1 MAKRR
6 MGAGVLMACLLCL
19 LSLAPLPVTSAE
31 SGTEDLLYIDGRVIG
46 YTSNGV
52 DNHSRQWSIEEGQ
65 WTSLVLECQQCSAE
79 LDLAG
84 VVHQVTSQITVQSNA
99 NGTATLNMYSPLSET
114 VRYSLIETIEESFPS
129 VRPAP

>member
-1 MAKRR
+1 MDGNMAKRR

-52 DNHSRQWSIEEGQ
+52 DNHSRQWSIEEG
-65 WTSLVLECQQCSAE
+65 
-79 LDLAG
+79 
-84 VVHQVTSQITVQSNA
+84 
-99 NGTATLNMYSPLSET
+99 
-114 VRYSLIETIEESFPS
+114 
-129 VRPAP
+129 